1 MKIIALGHKR
11 RVGKNKIAELL
22 QSSLRSKGSTLN
34 IQTASFA
41 YLLKKVSA
49 ELFGLESPEHYEAYP
64 SDKEKV
70 IPVLGKSPRDIYI
83 QFGNYA
89 RNIDNNVWVKPVF
102 KQDCDVLIITDL
114 RYPNEAQAVHDNGG
128 YCIKVNRDV
137 PQSDDVADNALNDYD
152 HWDITLDNNG
162 DMKDLYALI
171 ESVLVPLVIDE

>member
-34 IQTASFA
+34 IQTISFA

-64 SDKEKV
+64 ADKEKV
-70 IPVLGKSPRDIYI
+70 IPRLGKSPRDIYI
-83 QFGNYA
+83 ELGNSA
-89 RNIDNNVWVKPVF
+89 RAIYPSVWIDQVF

-128 YCIKVNRDV
+128 YCIKVKRDV
-137 PQSDDVADNALNDYD
+137 PQSNDVADTALDGYE
-152 HWDITLDNNG
+152 HWDVVLDNNG
-162 DMKDLYALI
+162 SMKDLYATI
-171 ESVLVPLVIDE
+171 EKVLVPLVTDE